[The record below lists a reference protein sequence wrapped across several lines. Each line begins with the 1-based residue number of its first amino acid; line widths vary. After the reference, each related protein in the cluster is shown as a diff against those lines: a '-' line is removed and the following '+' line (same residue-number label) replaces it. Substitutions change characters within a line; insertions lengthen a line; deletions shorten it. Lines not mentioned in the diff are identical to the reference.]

1 MRKTL
6 LAVMCL
12 LLSASSISAQPD
24 LEPRTRWGILR
35 VQGMIT
41 LPAGNDHAE
50 IWNDCGNS
58 WLSFLNFG
66 ASINVNTSGGM
77 LGSFEYVIRRKY
89 GFELGML
96 WWRQFLDLKFETEA
110 LTVEGTPNFIMPT
123 LGFNYHFMP
132 GRTADLY
139 AGVLCCL
146 GIMATG
152 TGTDIDVSKD
162 LALGI
167 NFGIDYYV
175 SGKWS
180 IGGSAKYL
188 DFGELDFTFL
198 PPGIDGIICDNGLF
212 GLGRLNT
219 LSLSCGVAY
228 RF

>member
-1 MRKTL
+1 MLTVTC
-6 LAVMCL
+6 LALC
-12 LLSASSISAQPD
+12 ASSVCAQPD
-24 LEPRTRWGILR
+24 LDGRTRWGIGR

-41 LPAGNDHAE
+41 LPVGNDHAE
-50 IWNDCGNS
+50 IWNDCGDS

-77 LGSFEYVIRRKY
+77 LGSFEYVISRRY

-96 WWRQFLDLKFETEA
+96 WWRQFIDIKFEAEG

-123 LGFNYHFMP
+123 LGFNYHFLP
-132 GRTADLY
+132 GRTADIY
-139 AGVLCCL
+139 AGALCCL
-146 GIMATG
+146 GVMATG

-167 NFGIDYYV
+167 NFGIDYYI
-175 SGKWS
+175 SGRWS

-188 DFGELDFTFL
+188 DFGQLDFSLL

-219 LSLSCGVAY
+219 LSLSCGAAY